1 MENIIRIKNLNIKY
15 IKGSSINLDINTG
28 EIVAL
33 MGPNGSGKSSFARYI
48 AGLDY
53 PDAPDKVV
61 VNGLDTSFP
70 ANLPRL
76 HRKCGI
82 VLQNPE
88 DNNIF
93 DIVGYDII
101 FGAENK
107 ALPPERI
114 KKRSLGL
121 LKRFKLINKA
131 DSTFAELSGGE
142 KQREALAA
150 ILVMRPKILILDEVF
165 SMQGE
170 KTRKRILD
178 YIIENARKFGQTVII
193 ITQNVKVGAEC
204 DRVVFLEKGQITGE
218 ITGEDLGQY
227 ITGMSEK
234 NPDQY
239 TAGMS
244 EKNPDQYT
252 TGMSEKNPDQYTTGM
267 SEKKY
272 DQNISVID
280 DTNDES
286 VLTGMTG
293 ALERIFQKQSE
304 YINKIKIEKYGLH
317 NITHAGNID
326 QNTVMPEDTAEKIE
340 SNVLYSNTEVGIMLQ
355 DVSFSYGNHEVL
367 KNIDYNFEKGS
378 LYLVK
383 GASGAGKSTLAMLLN
398 GLLMPSSGEI
408 LIDGVAIPKNKKGF
422 ATKKH
427 SPDMNYFRRKAGY
440 VAQFPEKMLFA
451 DSVIKD
457 VMFGPL
463 NMGYTKNDAKK
474 AAEAALRNMKVPE
487 ILWDRGVNEL
497 SGGEKRRVGIAGIM
511 AFSPDYL
518 ILDESY
524 AGLDKEG
531 NEALIAVIQNYV
543 ESGKTVILI
552 CHD

>member
-15 IKGSSINLDINTG
+15 IKGSSINLDINAG

-70 ANLPRL
+70 KNLPRL

-178 YIIENARKFGQTVII
+178 YIIENARKVGQTVII

-244 EKNPDQYT
+244 EK
-252 TGMSEKNPDQYTTGM
+252 
-267 SEKKY
+267 KY

-293 ALERIFQKQSE
+293 ALERIFQKQNE

-317 NITHAGNID
+317 NTTHTGNID
-326 QNTVMPEDTAEKIE
+326 QNTVTPEDTAEKIE
-340 SNVLYSNTEVGIMLQ
+340 SNVLYSNTEVGIMLR

-398 GLLMPSSGEI
+398 GLLLPSSGEI

-427 SPDMNYFRRKAGY
+427 SHDMNYFRRKAGY